1 MPLVD
6 TFQEVSAVHN
16 RSVIIVKFIAV
27 QKKPSHVGIIVSVSH
42 TVFIDH
48 AHSGVPVSAAQIGCK
63 RIGGVVIADRDHGIQ
78 VGIHAVLPVL
88 SGQEIIILIYGS
100 HDIKLNETCRL
111 HPVGINASFRISGDI
126 AHIS

>member
-27 QKKPSHVGIIVSVSH
+27 QKKPSHVGVIVSVSH

-88 SGQEIIILIYGS
+88 GDQKIIILIDSS
-100 HDIKLNETCRL
+100 HDIKLDQAGSL
-111 HPVGINASFRISGDI
+111 HLVRVDASLCV
-126 AHIS
+126 A